1 MVPGVTDVDL
11 GIMDYDQRRVDYAE
25 WRAGNLERK
34 ADNLE
39 RKANCIP
46 ENRRSL
52 ERFEREARYSALNG
66 HYGYCRGTSFS
77 PLDHS
82 VR

>member
-11 GIMDYDQRRVDYAE
+11 GIMDYDQRR
-25 WRAGNLERK
+25 AGNLERK
-34 ADNLE
+34 ADNLA

-46 ENRRSL
+46 ENRRNL

-66 HYGYCRGTSFS
+66 RYGYCRGTSFS